1 MKVLITGITG
11 RVGSH
16 LTRLLLAQDIPVRG
30 LVMPADPLRSQV
42 PPAVE
47 VIPGDLNDREA
58 VEEAVAGVTHIVHLA
73 AVILYHPH
81 EDELIWRINV
91 EGTHTLLHAIR
102 QRQQAPLHLVFA
114 SSDQVYPGPFPAYV
128 PTDESHPLHPTTT
141 YGMSKLLGEEMIRF
155 TARTI
160 PEFTFTI
167 VRFCHNQTWEE
178 ITSPQG
184 PFASRQFFV
193 KGRREYLQASGRT
206 DPITLQTLEL
216 LQEIDVSDEPL
227 LLPRDENGVAH
238 TLDMLETRDISRN
251 LLPVLFKAEARNEV
265 FNFAPLSVVSFADVV
280 PYMAQA
286 TGRRWVSVQMPGP
299 APRSHLCGRKARTV
313 LGMEQRYTIRDM
325 IDNATAEQPT

>member
-30 LVMPADPLRSQV
+30 LVMPDDPLCSQV
-42 PPAVE
+42 PSAVE
-47 VIPGDLNDREA
+47 VISGDLNDREA
-58 VEEAVAGVTHIVHLA
+58 VGEAVAGVTHIVHLA

-81 EDELIWRINV
+81 EDDLIWRINV
-91 EGTHTLLHAIR
+91 KGTHTLLHAIR
-102 QRQQAPLHLVFA
+102 HRRQAPLHLVFA

-160 PEFTFTI
+160 PECTFTI

-313 LGMEQRYTIRDM
+313 LGMKQRYSIRDM
-325 IDNATAEQPT
+325 IDNATAKQGT